1 MTKPR
6 KKQVNKNTQ
15 GKWKVAVRTT
25 CSECDKPLTGKRHR
39 TYCSIA
45 CRTQRNYR
53 KNRESGRG
61 TIFNRKKRD
70 AAALIPSPDK
80 IKCLVCKKWYV
91 QVCSHVY
98 YVHGMT
104 GREYKEY
111 FDLEVKRGQVPQ
123 WYREKKAD
131 ITLENKTYKNL
142 KAGKKFWFK
151 KNSKIAGRYK
161 RSAVTLA
168 KLKLNCFKMKNK

>member
-1 MTKPR
+1 MIKKTKSL
-6 KKQVNKNTQ
+6 
-15 GKWKVAVRTT
+15 WKVVFRKT
-25 CSECDKPLTGKRHR
+25 CAECGEPITHKRSR
-39 TYCSIA
+39 TYCSKA
-45 CRTQRNYR
+45 CLYKRNLR

-80 IKCLVCKKWYV
+80 LQCKVCKKYYI
-91 QVCSHVY
+91 QVCSHAY

-111 FDLEVKRGQVPQ
+111 FNLEVKRGQVPL
-123 WYREKKAD
+123 WYRHKKAD
-131 ITLENKTYKNL
+131 ITYENKTYKNL

-161 RSAVTLA
+161 RSPITIA
-168 KLKLNCFKMKNK
+168 KLKVLYKTTKYYKNK